1 MIWGASFL
9 AMRTESLLSPTDS
22 PEKEHRQKVT
32 RVTSARARWR
42 RVISRATTK
51 MTRRWRR
58 GGASWSVGPP
68 VGQPS
73 GVEFSVGESQPH
85 FFSPLVSVTRPCFA
99 AVSRRL
105 HSHAPPPSALR
116 PSRVYERAA
125 CAAAGALCLCSHV
138 VCPSTVPPSHLPF
151 LRPPFFQASSPWTP
165 SPPPPSPSPPPPPP
179 RRVRYLRPATYIVH
193 SSRVPASRR
202 NTGKHIRPPPNCQ
215 TSSPGCAY
223 PPPSSSCAAPALA
236 PRPLRPVPVRRVWVG
251 WRRGGASRLVG
262 PGGEASG
269 VTFGHQTFHKNEYT
283 RPAPAMP
290 PGLCHSSRRLH
301 AYPPPAYARRP
312 SRVEERAASTAA
324 SALCQQVVCPSTLPP
339 SHLPVLH
346 PSCFQA
352 SSAPSPP

>member
-1 MIWGASFL
+1 L

-138 VCPSTVPPSHLPF
+138 VCPSVH
-151 LRPPFFQASSPWTP
+151 
-165 SPPPPSPSPPPPPP
+165 SPSLP
-179 RRVRYLRPATYIVH
+179 L
-193 SSRVPASRR
+193 
-202 NTGKHIRPPPNCQ
+202 
-215 TSSPGCAY
+215 TS
-223 PPPSSSCAAPALA
+223 L
-236 PRPLRPVPVRRVWVG
+236 
-251 WRRGGASRLVG
+251 
-262 PGGEASG
+262 
-269 VTFGHQTFHKNEYT
+269 
-283 RPAPAMP
+283 
-290 PGLCHSSRRLH
+290 
-301 AYPPPAYARRP
+301 
-312 SRVEERAASTAA
+312 
-324 SALCQQVVCPSTLPP
+324 
-339 SHLPVLH
+339 
-346 PSCFQA
+346 
-352 SSAPSPP
+352 SSAPLSSRHRHPGPRVPLLRRPVLRLRLRAESDI